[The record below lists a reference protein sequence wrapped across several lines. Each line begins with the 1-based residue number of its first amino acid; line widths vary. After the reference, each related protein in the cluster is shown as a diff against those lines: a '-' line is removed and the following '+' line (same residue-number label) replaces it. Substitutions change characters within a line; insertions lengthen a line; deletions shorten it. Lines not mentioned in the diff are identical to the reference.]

1 MRTDEQI
8 HPFQLRIRRIAA
20 TRGLAWLSARILHR
34 IDALVFRATR
44 GRTTFSTWISGILI
58 VMLTTTG
65 AKTGRQRTL
74 PLVALPDGDEL
85 IVIASNFGQRNHP
98 AWYYN
103 LRAHPSAVV
112 TVNGVR
118 RHVEAHELSGQERD
132 WWYQRGIDINPGWA
146 QYRQRAAHR
155 LIPVIRLVPVA

>member
-8 HPFQLRIRRIAA
+8 RPVQLWIRRIAA

-44 GRTTFSTWISGILI
+44 GRTTFSTWISGMPI

-65 AKTGRQRTL
+65 AKTGKQRTL

-85 IVIASNFGQRNHP
+85 IVIASNFGRRNHP

-103 LRAHPSAVV
+103 LRAHPRVV
-112 TVNGVR
+112 VAVNGVR
-118 RHVEAHELSGQERD
+118 RHVEAHELSGEERD
-132 WWYQRGIDINPGWA
+132 WWYQRGIDINPGWV

-155 LIPVIRLVPVA
+155 LIPVIRLVPLA